1 MVKCSLC
8 GAEGV
13 SKITC
18 PLNPNSKNP
27 NPSKH
32 NVNKSSNKDSLHNL
46 IDNISK
52 SCPNESSN
60 LNMLKTL
67 IPDKSINTCITSP
80 PYWGLRDYG
89 TAEWEGGNPAC
100 DHVANPNAT
109 KKMGNEEY
117 NKILF
122 PR

>member
-13 SKITC
+13 SKTTC

-46 IDNISK
+46 IDNMPIRKEEMKDLK
-52 SCPNESSN
+52 SNC
-60 LNMLKTL
+60 
-67 IPDKSINTCITSP
+67 
-80 PYWGLRDYG
+80 
-89 TAEWEGGNPAC
+89 
-100 DHVANPNAT
+100 
-109 KKMGNEEY
+109 
-117 NKILF
+117 
-122 PR
+122 

>member
-13 SKITC
+13 SKTTC

-52 SCPNESSN
+52 SCPSESSN

-67 IPDKSINTCITSP
+67 IPDKSIDKRNVETQVHIHP
-80 PYWGLRDYG
+80 
-89 TAEWEGGNPAC
+89 
-100 DHVANPNAT
+100 
-109 KKMGNEEY
+109 K
-117 NKILF
+117 
-122 PR
+122 